1 MEDSMVNQDKVRLI
15 TKAECYRQ
23 REKRGALWTNRYS
36 RFAYVSQ
43 KVIKSWIFCTVGT
56 LLLVVLW
63 AVYNSEWLLSIYDM
77 EELSEV
83 ALRVLTV
90 YVGVMLI
97 TGLISWRTY
106 RRRYKQARTSVKKYY
121 VMLRKLYDYYQK
133 TGKNSVRDDVSDG
146 KEGEQ

>member
-1 MEDSMVNQDKVRLI
+1 MVNQDKVRLI
-15 TKAECYRQ
+15 TKVECYRQ
-23 REKRGALWTNRYS
+23 REKRDALWTNRYS

-77 EELSEV
+77 DELSEV
-83 ALRVLTV
+83 ARRVLMV
-90 YVGVMLI
+90 YVSAMLI
-97 TGLISWRTY
+97 TGAISWRTY
-106 RRRYKQARTSVKKYY
+106 RRRYKQARTSVKRYY

-133 TGKNSVRDDVSDG
+133 TEKKSMRDGTSG
-146 KEGEQ
+146 RKEGEQ